1 MLAGVLTHTVLAGH
15 AGSACLAEFDDDVIR
30 LLNGRARHGLNPD
43 DPSKNRSKSQSQNK
57 HPFCFSP
64 VQAAREPNSWR
75 TTLVIGSD
83 ETIRPVWSPPQL
95 SFSAMVIQLLAR
107 LLQPAYAFSGE
118 EVPMSERVREFMYQA
133 AIITG
138 GTAPVALLALALL
151 LN

>member
-1 MLAGVLTHTVLAGH
+1 
-15 AGSACLAEFDDDVIR
+15 
-30 LLNGRARHGLNPD
+30 
-43 DPSKNRSKSQSQNK
+43 
-57 HPFCFSP
+57 
-64 VQAAREPNSWR
+64 
-75 TTLVIGSD
+75 
-83 ETIRPVWSPPQL
+83 
-95 SFSAMVIQLLAR
+95 MVIQLLAR